1 MGDPGTREAFPPSAL
16 QPGNSSPHTCV
27 SRGGGALATSPSG
40 NSSREGREPLMG
52 VCVLPWAWS
61 PGRILPGLPTLGP
74 PGRPRLLVWLS
85 RLWYSMGD
93 CSAGAKRGMEG
104 GLQQRHTLS
113 QGLCSGHP
121 PTLQPLTPPR
131 PTPPRPAPHHKDCQ
145 QYKFLGVLG
154 DSEIPNLELVVE
166 KWGRG
171 MGRSRHWRLN
181 SEGFGRSR
189 G

>member
-1 MGDPGTREAFPPSAL
+1 
-16 QPGNSSPHTCV
+16 
-27 SRGGGALATSPSG
+27 
-40 NSSREGREPLMG
+40 MG
-52 VCVLPWAWS
+52 VCVLTWAWS

-121 PTLQPLTPPR
+121 PTLQPLTPP
-131 PTPPRPAPHHKDCQ
+131 PAPLHPALHRTTRTVSNISS
-145 QYKFLGVLG
+145 LGF
-154 DSEIPNLELVVE
+154 
-166 KWGRG
+166 WGILRYQIL
-171 MGRSRHWRLN
+171 S
-181 SEGFGRSR
+181 
-189 G
+189 